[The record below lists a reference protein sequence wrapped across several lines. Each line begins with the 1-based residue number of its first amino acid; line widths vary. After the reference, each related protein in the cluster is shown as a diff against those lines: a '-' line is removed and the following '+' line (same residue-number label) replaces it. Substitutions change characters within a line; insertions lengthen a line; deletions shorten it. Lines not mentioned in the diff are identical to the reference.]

1 MFNTIQ
7 TNVGFVC
14 VVKTMIYLMGGSA
27 TRLSIN
33 ERAVHC
39 PIYNVP
45 TIRTS
50 IYYLSVSMKSK
61 EEVIMKQPTNKI
73 FSALQKSMWVSR
85 FIFGL
90 AIVTIIASAVIF
102 QISMRKVKSEAVSDQ
117 ISLMESV
124 QASVGVV
131 NDLRGREY
139 DLMSQ
144 RTDIVS
150 NQNTIEQNINLAYTL
165 ICKRSETTSD
175 DAMVRIIEQHIVD
188 VRETMTASELMQ
200 AISILKENFPNESF
214 ADLDAIEEINS
225 RLMDQL
231 TKQKEK
237 YNAGVEEYNKLYED
251 HTEELNGIGFSP
263 MNFSTYQL
271 GD

>member
-1 MFNTIQ
+1 M
-7 TNVGFVC
+7 
-14 VVKTMIYLMGGSA
+14 
-27 TRLSIN
+27 R
-33 ERAVHC
+33 
-39 PIYNVP
+39 
-45 TIRTS
+45 
-50 IYYLSVSMKSK
+50 
-61 EEVIMKQPTNKI
+61 QPTNKI

-102 QISMRKVKSEAVSDQ
+102 QISMRKVKSEAMSDQ

-124 QASVGVV
+124 QSSVGIV
-131 NDLRGREY
+131 NDLRSKEY
-139 DLMSQ
+139 DLMTQ

-165 ICKRSETTSD
+165 ICKKSETTSN
-175 DAMVRIIEQHIVD
+175 DAMVRIIEEHIAD

-214 ADLDAIEEINS
+214 ADLDAIDDNNA

-237 YNAGVEEYNKLYED
+237 YNAGVAEYNKLYEE

-263 MNFSTYQL
+263 MNFNTYQL

>member
-1 MFNTIQ
+1 M
-7 TNVGFVC
+7 
-14 VVKTMIYLMGGSA
+14 
-27 TRLSIN
+27 R
-33 ERAVHC
+33 
-39 PIYNVP
+39 
-45 TIRTS
+45 
-50 IYYLSVSMKSK
+50 
-61 EEVIMKQPTNKI
+61 QPTNKI

-102 QISMRKVKSEAVSDQ
+102 QISMRKVESEAMSDQ

-124 QASVGVV
+124 QSSVGIV
-131 NDLRGREY
+131 NDLRSKEY

-165 ICKRSETTSD
+165 ICKKSETTSD
-175 DAMVRIIEQHIVD
+175 DAMVRIIEEHIVD

-214 ADLDAIEEINS
+214 ADLDAIEDINT

-237 YNAGVEEYNKLYED
+237 YNAGVAEYNKLYEE

-263 MNFSTYQL
+263 MNFNTYQL

>member
-1 MFNTIQ
+1 M
-7 TNVGFVC
+7 
-14 VVKTMIYLMGGSA
+14 
-27 TRLSIN
+27 R
-33 ERAVHC
+33 
-39 PIYNVP
+39 
-45 TIRTS
+45 
-50 IYYLSVSMKSK
+50 
-61 EEVIMKQPTNKI
+61 QPTNKI

-102 QISMRKVKSEAVSDQ
+102 QISMRKVKSEAMSDQ

-165 ICKRSETTSD
+165 ICKKSETTSD
-175 DAMVRIIEQHIVD
+175 DAMVRIIEQHIAD

-237 YNAGVEEYNKLYED
+237 YNAGVEEYNKLYEA

>member
-1 MFNTIQ
+1 M
-7 TNVGFVC
+7 
-14 VVKTMIYLMGGSA
+14 
-27 TRLSIN
+27 R
-33 ERAVHC
+33 
-39 PIYNVP
+39 
-45 TIRTS
+45 
-50 IYYLSVSMKSK
+50 
-61 EEVIMKQPTNKI
+61 QPTNKI

-102 QISMRKVKSEAVSDQ
+102 QVSMRKVKSEAMSDQ

-124 QASVGVV
+124 QSSVGIV
-131 NDLRGREY
+131 NDLRSKEY
-139 DLMSQ
+139 DLMTQ

-165 ICKRSETTSD
+165 ICKKSETTSD
-175 DAMVRIIEQHIVD
+175 DAMVRIIEEHIAD

-214 ADLDAIEEINS
+214 ADLDAIENINA

-237 YNAGVEEYNKLYED
+237 YNAGVAEYNKLYKE

-263 MNFSTYQL
+263 MNFNTYQL

>member
-1 MFNTIQ
+1 M
-7 TNVGFVC
+7 
-14 VVKTMIYLMGGSA
+14 
-27 TRLSIN
+27 R
-33 ERAVHC
+33 
-39 PIYNVP
+39 
-45 TIRTS
+45 
-50 IYYLSVSMKSK
+50 
-61 EEVIMKQPTNKI
+61 QPTNKI

-90 AIVTIIASAVIF
+90 AIATIIASAVIF
-102 QISMRKVKSEAVSDQ
+102 QISMRKIKSEAMSDQ

-124 QASVGVV
+124 QSSVGIV
-131 NDLRGREY
+131 NDLRSREY

-165 ICKRSETTSD
+165 ICKKSETTSD
-175 DAMVRIIEQHIVD
+175 DAMVRIIEEHIAD

-214 ADLDAIEEINS
+214 ADLDAIEESNT
-225 RLMDQL
+225 RLMGQL

-237 YNAGVEEYNKLYED
+237 YNAGVAEYNKLYEE

-263 MNFSTYQL
+263 MNFNTYQL

>member
-1 MFNTIQ
+1 M
-7 TNVGFVC
+7 
-14 VVKTMIYLMGGSA
+14 
-27 TRLSIN
+27 R
-33 ERAVHC
+33 
-39 PIYNVP
+39 
-45 TIRTS
+45 
-50 IYYLSVSMKSK
+50 
-61 EEVIMKQPTNKI
+61 QPTNKI

-102 QISMRKVKSEAVSDQ
+102 QISMRKVKSEAMSDQ

-124 QASVGVV
+124 QSSVGIV
-131 NDLRGREY
+131 NDLRSKEY
-139 DLMSQ
+139 DLMTQ

-165 ICKRSETTSD
+165 ICKKSETTSD
-175 DAMVRIIEQHIVD
+175 DAMVRIIEEHIAD

-200 AISILKENFPNESF
+200 VISILKENFPNESF
-214 ADLDAIEEINS
+214 ADLDAIEDINT

-237 YNAGVEEYNKLYED
+237 YNAGVAEYNKLYEG

-263 MNFSTYQL
+263 MNFNTYQL

>member
-1 MFNTIQ
+1 M
-7 TNVGFVC
+7 
-14 VVKTMIYLMGGSA
+14 
-27 TRLSIN
+27 R
-33 ERAVHC
+33 
-39 PIYNVP
+39 
-45 TIRTS
+45 
-50 IYYLSVSMKSK
+50 
-61 EEVIMKQPTNKI
+61 QPTNKI

-102 QISMRKVKSEAVSDQ
+102 QISMRKVKSEAMSDQ

-124 QASVGVV
+124 QSSVGIV
-131 NDLRGREY
+131 NDLRSKEY

-165 ICKRSETTSD
+165 ICKKSETTSD
-175 DAMVRIIEQHIVD
+175 DAMVRIIEEHIAD

-214 ADLDAIEEINS
+214 ADLDAIDDNNT

-237 YNAGVEEYNKLYED
+237 YNAGVAEYNKLYEE

-263 MNFSTYQL
+263 MNFNTYQL

>member
-1 MFNTIQ
+1 
-7 TNVGFVC
+7 
-14 VVKTMIYLMGGSA
+14 
-27 TRLSIN
+27 
-33 ERAVHC
+33 
-39 PIYNVP
+39 
-45 TIRTS
+45 
-50 IYYLSVSMKSK
+50 
-61 EEVIMKQPTNKI
+61 MKQPTNKI

-102 QISMRKVKSEAVSDQ
+102 QISMRKVKSEAMSDQ

-165 ICKRSETTSD
+165 ICKKSETTSD
-175 DAMVRIIEQHIVD
+175 DAMVRIIEQHIAD

-237 YNAGVEEYNKLYED
+237 YNADVEEYNKLYED

>member
-1 MFNTIQ
+1 
-7 TNVGFVC
+7 
-14 VVKTMIYLMGGSA
+14 
-27 TRLSIN
+27 
-33 ERAVHC
+33 
-39 PIYNVP
+39 
-45 TIRTS
+45 
-50 IYYLSVSMKSK
+50 
-61 EEVIMKQPTNKI
+61 MKQPTNKI

-117 ISLMESV
+117 ISLIESV

-144 RTDIVS
+144 RTDIIS

-165 ICKRSETTSD
+165 ICKKSETTSD
-175 DAMVRIIEQHIVD
+175 DAMVRIIEQHIAD

-200 AISILKENFPNESF
+200 AISILKENFLNESF
-214 ADLDAIEEINS
+214 ADLDEIEEINS
-225 RLMDQL
+225 RIMD
-231 TKQKEK
+231 K
-237 YNAGVEEYNKLYED
+237 
-251 HTEELNGIGFSP
+251 I
-263 MNFSTYQL
+263 MM
-271 GD
+271 

>member
-1 MFNTIQ
+1 M
-7 TNVGFVC
+7 
-14 VVKTMIYLMGGSA
+14 
-27 TRLSIN
+27 R
-33 ERAVHC
+33 
-39 PIYNVP
+39 
-45 TIRTS
+45 
-50 IYYLSVSMKSK
+50 
-61 EEVIMKQPTNKI
+61 QPTNKI

-102 QISMRKVKSEAVSDQ
+102 QISMRKVKSEAMSDQ

-124 QASVGVV
+124 QSSVGIV
-131 NDLRGREY
+131 NDLRSKEY
-139 DLMSQ
+139 DLMTQ

-165 ICKRSETTSD
+165 ICKKSETTSN
-175 DAMVRIIEQHIVD
+175 DAMVRIIEDHIAD

-214 ADLDAIEEINS
+214 ADLDAIDDNNT

-237 YNAGVEEYNKLYED
+237 YNAGVAEYNKLYEE

-263 MNFSTYQL
+263 MNFNTYQL

>member
-1 MFNTIQ
+1 
-7 TNVGFVC
+7 
-14 VVKTMIYLMGGSA
+14 
-27 TRLSIN
+27 
-33 ERAVHC
+33 
-39 PIYNVP
+39 
-45 TIRTS
+45 
-50 IYYLSVSMKSK
+50 
-61 EEVIMKQPTNKI
+61 MKQPTNKI

-150 NQNTIEQNINLAYTL
+150 NQNTIEQNINLAYTYRR
-165 ICKRSETTSD
+165 CT
-175 DAMVRIIEQHIVD
+175 
-188 VRETMTASELMQ
+188 
-200 AISILKENFPNESF
+200 
-214 ADLDAIEEINS
+214 
-225 RLMDQL
+225 
-231 TKQKEK
+231 
-237 YNAGVEEYNKLYED
+237 
-251 HTEELNGIGFSP
+251 
-263 MNFSTYQL
+263 
-271 GD
+271 GDNDCI

>member
-1 MFNTIQ
+1 M
-7 TNVGFVC
+7 
-14 VVKTMIYLMGGSA
+14 
-27 TRLSIN
+27 R
-33 ERAVHC
+33 
-39 PIYNVP
+39 
-45 TIRTS
+45 
-50 IYYLSVSMKSK
+50 
-61 EEVIMKQPTNKI
+61 QPTNKI

-90 AIVTIIASAVIF
+90 AIATIIASAVIF
-102 QISMRKVKSEAVSDQ
+102 QISMRKIKSEAMSDQ

-124 QASVGVV
+124 QSSVGIV
-131 NDLRGREY
+131 NDLRSREY

-165 ICKRSETTSD
+165 ICKKSETTSD
-175 DAMVRIIEQHIVD
+175 DAMVRIIEEHIAD

-214 ADLDAIEEINS
+214 ADLDAIEESNT
-225 RLMDQL
+225 RLMGQL

-237 YNAGVEEYNKLYED
+237 YNAGVAEDNKLYEE

-263 MNFSTYQL
+263 MNFNTYQL

>member
-1 MFNTIQ
+1 M
-7 TNVGFVC
+7 
-14 VVKTMIYLMGGSA
+14 
-27 TRLSIN
+27 R
-33 ERAVHC
+33 
-39 PIYNVP
+39 
-45 TIRTS
+45 
-50 IYYLSVSMKSK
+50 
-61 EEVIMKQPTNKI
+61 QPTNKI

-102 QISMRKVKSEAVSDQ
+102 QISMRKVKSEAMSDQ

-124 QASVGVV
+124 QSSVGIV
-131 NDLRGREY
+131 NDLRSKEY

-165 ICKRSETTSD
+165 ICKKSETTSD
-175 DAMVRIIEQHIVD
+175 DAMVRIIEEHIAD

-214 ADLDAIEEINS
+214 ADLDAIENINA

-237 YNAGVEEYNKLYED
+237 YNAGVAEYNKLYKE

-263 MNFSTYQL
+263 MNFNTYQL